1 MIRHVVLISWV
12 PEVTAEQVRR
22 VETELNALKPLI
34 GGLRDYQIGPDL
46 GIIEGNADFA
56 VVGDFSDEESYL
68 LYRDHPAH
76 RKVIEEAI
84 NPIARQRVAVQYRL
98 GPWER
103 PGTGLPGLWP
113 RPRSRACGPQARTG
127 LAAEGVLSSCLHDP
141 SGTP

>member
-22 VETELNALKPLI
+22 VETELKALKPLM
-34 GGLRDYQIGPDL
+34 GGLRDYQIGPDA

-56 VVGDFSDEESYL
+56 VVGDFDDEESYL
-68 LYRDHPAH
+68 GYRDHPAH

-98 GPWER
+98 EP
-103 PGTGLPGLWP
+103 
-113 RPRSRACGPQARTG
+113 
-127 LAAEGVLSSCLHDP
+127 
-141 SGTP
+141 